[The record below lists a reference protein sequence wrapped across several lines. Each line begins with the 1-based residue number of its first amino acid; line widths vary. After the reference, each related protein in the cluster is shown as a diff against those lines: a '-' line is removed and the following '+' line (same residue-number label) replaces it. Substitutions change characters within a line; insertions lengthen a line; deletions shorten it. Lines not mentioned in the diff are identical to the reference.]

1 MDLNTLSGLLS
12 FTGILVQCAVA
23 FLTVC
28 FFALLGRYAAR
39 RTYFTAWAS
48 AWAVLLIAVLA
59 LVVRYNVLP
68 AFDQGTLQ
76 DPPDFAVRALFFFY
90 QFGKLLYAALLV
102 HGTLLYLEDPRAGRM
117 LLVAIPTLAVIAA
130 VTVTLSDFLTPIVA
144 WQAAFLAPAFG
155 YVSWRLLRLKGDR
168 QTLGTRLVGGVFGLM
183 AVLWLLYFLAF
194 TGVVTVG
201 PGARDPFS
209 LFAINNSFIDTLVA
223 MLLAMGMVV
232 LLMEDATRQM
242 EQLRAQRQAELADA
256 HRMETVGRLVS
267 GIAHELNNPLAAV
280 LNFSEILL
288 HEPRVE
294 HDRLALSTIREQ
306 ARRCR
311 NIVRNLLTFV
321 REGRIQRQPVVLPE
335 VVARVVSAFEPELVQ
350 FGITCRVEFPGDL
363 PVLEGDI
370 EGLEQVFTNLISNAV
385 HAIGRFGDIRIAAL
399 DAGEWV
405 TVLVEDNGPGI
416 PSAVIGRIFEPFFS
430 GSTVGRTG
438 LGLSVTQGIVRL
450 HGGTITAENRVA
462 PERGVRLSFTLPVHP
477 RESLGHPLPSQARA
491 PVEERGKRVLLI
503 EDETSI
509 RSALRRYFEKGGW
522 RVDEAGAAMAGL
534 DLLLRAEAGEAAYH
548 LVISDLQM
556 PDMSGILLHDRLKR
570 DHPGLLERFIFIT
583 GDVASPEAAA
593 FVAATARPVLE
604 KPFELR
610 ALSEVIARVLRRET
624 EA

>member
-23 FLTVC
+23 FLTLL

-39 RTYFTAWAS
+39 RTYFTTWA
-48 AWAVLLIAVLA
+48 AGWAVLLIAVLA
-59 LVVRYNVLP
+59 LVFRYNVLP
-68 AFDQGTLQ
+68 AFDENSLLA
-76 DPPDFAVRALFFFY
+76 PPGFAVRALFFCY
-90 QFGKLLYAALLV
+90 QFGKLLWAALLV
-102 HGTLLYLEDPRAGRM
+102 HGTLQFLEDASARRF
-117 LLVAIPTLAVIAA
+117 LLTAIPALAGIAA
-130 VTVTLSDFLTPIVA
+130 VTITVSDYLTPIVA
-144 WQAAFLAPAFG
+144 WQAALLAPAFG
-155 YVSWRLLRLKGDR
+155 YASWRLLRIRGER

-232 LLMEDATRQM
+232 LLMEDATREM
-242 EQLRAQRQAELADA
+242 EQLRALRQAEMADT

-311 NIVRNLLTFV
+311 TIVRNLLTFV
-321 REGRIQRQPVVLPE
+321 REGRIRRQPVVLHE
-335 VVARVVSAFEPELVQ
+335 VVARVVNAFEPELVQ

-363 PVLEGDI
+363 PVLEADI

-385 HAIGRFGDIRIAAL
+385 HAIGRFGEIRIAAV

-405 TVLVEDNGPGI
+405 NVLVEDNGPGI
-416 PSAVIGRIFEPFFS
+416 PAALIGRIFEPFFS

-450 HGGTITAENRVA
+450 HGGTITAENRVT
-462 PERGVRLSFTLPVHP
+462 PERGVRVSFTLPVHP
-477 RESLGHPLPSQARA
+477 RKSAGF
-491 PVEERGKRVLLI
+491 PVRSPTPVPAAGQGKRVLLI
-503 EDETSI
+503 EDEPAI
-509 RSALRRYFEKGGW
+509 RSALRRYFEKAGW

-534 DLLLRAEAGEAAYH
+534 ELLLKVEADQPYH
-548 LVISDLQM
+548 LVISDLRM
-556 PDMSGILLHDRLKR
+556 PDMSGIALHDRLKR

-583 GDVASPEAAA
+583 GDVASPEAAE
-593 FVAATARPVLE
+593 FLAATARPVLE

-610 ALSEVIARVLRRET
+610 ALSDLVARVLNSAPVE
-624 EA
+624 